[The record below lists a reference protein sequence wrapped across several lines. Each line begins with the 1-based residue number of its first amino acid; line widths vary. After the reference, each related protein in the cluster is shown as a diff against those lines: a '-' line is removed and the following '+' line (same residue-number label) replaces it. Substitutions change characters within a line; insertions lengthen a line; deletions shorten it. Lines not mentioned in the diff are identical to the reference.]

1 MRRLVLEAQVRVL
14 LAMAMSPSED
24 VSLPAVSADVKHRLL

>member
-1 MRRLVLEAQVRVL
+1 MRRLVLAKVRVL
-14 LAMAMSPSED
+14 LAVAMSPSED